1 MKNILQYFEETCKK
15 FPDNIAVADESSSV
29 TFDDLKIRSQQTGTM
44 IASGL
49 KKHSVPVAIYI
60 DKSPALVE
68 AMLSVLYSGNFYVVL
83 DTQMPLERVRR
94 IFETLQPAAILTDK
108 SYIDKVESISNF
120 KNSNDDNVE
129 HIGTNFV
136 DTKLAPVSDCQNTAN
151 KNKTDAAETSY
162 VKDSNNSNDEHTGT
176 NFTETNLT
184 QVSDCQNTTNKNK
197 TDATKTFYI
206 EDSISTEIDIKL
218 LGRLRSHMTERDP
231 AYILYTSGST
241 GQPKGTVI
249 SHRALIAYGDWFIRA
264 FDINDKT
271 IFGSQT
277 PLYFSMSVSDLYAAL
292 RTGATYQ
299 IIPKKYFSFPMQLIE
314 YLNTHKVN
322 TIYWVPSALNIVANW
337 DTFAY
342 IKPECLKKV
351 LFAGEVMPVKQL
363 NYWRNALPDVLYANL
378 FGPTETT
385 DICSYYVVNR
395 TFSDE
400 ETLPIG
406 VACDNCDLIIVDE
419 EGKEAE
425 SGELLA
431 RGPFLADGY
440 YRNPEKTAE
449 VFVQNPLNNAY
460 PEIVYRTGDLVYKG
474 EDGLLR
480 YQGRKDFQIKHMGY
494 RIEPG
499 EIEAAIGA
507 LPEIHACV
515 CIYLETTDQILLFYQ
530 GKIKQEALSTA
541 VSGKLPAYM
550 RPNKFIRI
558 RQMPYN
564 ANGKIDRKLLKKNYM
579 EEN

>member
-1 MKNILQYFEETCKK
+1 MKNILQYFEAACKK
-15 FPDNIAVADESSSV
+15 YPDNIAVADDSSSV
-29 TFDDLKIRSQQTGTM
+29 TFDELKRKSQQTGTL
-44 IASGL
+44 IANEL
-49 KKHSVPVAIYI
+49 KRTHVPVAIYI

-68 AMLSVLYSGNFYVVL
+68 AMLSILYSSNFYVVL

-108 SYIDKVESISNF
+108 VHFNQVESI
-120 KNSNDDNVE
+120 NDS
-129 HIGTNFV
+129 GSSP
-136 DTKLAPVSDCQNTAN
+136 LN
-151 KNKTDAAETSY
+151 KI
-162 VKDSNNSNDEHTGT
+162 
-176 NFTETNLT
+176 
-184 QVSDCQNTTNKNK
+184 
-197 TDATKTFYI
+197 KTFLI
-206 EDSISTEIDIKL
+206 EDSVSAEIDYKL
-218 LGRLRSHMTERDP
+218 LGRLRDQMTECDP

-249 SHRALIAYGDWFIRA
+249 SHRSLIAYGDWFISA
-264 FDINDKT
+264 FDIKEST

-277 PLYFSMSVSDLYAAL
+277 PLYFSMSVSDLYTAL

-314 YLNTHKVN
+314 YLNTYKVN

-337 DTFAY
+337 DTFSY
-342 IKPECLKKV
+342 IKPEYLKKV

-363 NYWRNALPDVLYANL
+363 NYWRQALPDVFYANL

-385 DICSYYVVNR
+385 DICSYYIVNS

-406 VACDNCDLIIVDE
+406 VACDNCELIIVDE
-419 EGKEAE
+419 NGKSAT
-425 SGELLA
+425 SGELLVK
-431 RGPFLADGY
+431 GPFLADGY
-440 YRNPEKTAE
+440 YHNPGKTAE
-449 VFVQNPLNNAY
+449 VFVQNPLNDAY

-474 EDGLLR
+474 TDGLLR

-507 LPEIHACV
+507 LPEIHTCV
-515 CIYLETTDQILLFYQ
+515 CIYLETTDEIILFYQ
-530 GKIKQEALSTA
+530 GKIKQEALTA
-541 VSGKLPAYM
+541 TVYDKLPAYM

-558 RQMPYN
+558 KQMPYN
-564 ANGKIDRKLLKKNYM
+564 ANGKIDRKLLEKNILS
-579 EEN
+579 ENI

>member
-1 MKNILQYFEETCKK
+1 MKNILQYFENACKN

-29 TFDDLKIRSQQTGTM
+29 TFKDLLMRSQQTGTM
-44 IASGL
+44 LSMNLEKYNA
-49 KKHSVPVAIYI
+49 PVAIYI
-60 DKSPALVE
+60 DKSPTLIE
-68 AMLSVLYSGNFYVVL
+68 AMLGVLYSGNFYVVL
-83 DTQMPLERVRR
+83 DTHMPVERVRR
-94 IFETLQPAAILTDK
+94 IFETLQPAAILTDR
-108 SYIDKVESISNF
+108 SHV
-120 KNSNDDNVE
+120 DNVDKFASFNTSV
-129 HIGTNFV
+129 G
-136 DTKLAPVSDCQNTAN
+136 DVSDSDLLNQC
-151 KNKTDAAETSY
+151 S
-162 VKDSNNSNDEHTGT
+162 
-176 NFTETNLT
+176 ETNRCNEAALR
-184 QVSDCQNTTNKNK
+184 KIK
-197 TDATKTFYI
+197 TLFI
-206 EDSISTEIDIKL
+206 EDCVSIEADRKL
-218 LGRLRSHMTERDP
+218 LERLRSQMTERDP

-249 SHRALIAYGDWFIRA
+249 SHRALISYGSWFIRA
-264 FDINDKT
+264 FDINEAT

-314 YLNTHKVN
+314 YLNTYKVN

-342 IKPECLKKV
+342 IKPEYLKKV

-363 NYWRNALPDVLYANL
+363 NYWRQALPDVLYANL

-385 DICSYYVVNR
+385 DICSYYVVNH

-406 VACDNCDLIIVDE
+406 VACDNCELLIVDE
-419 EGKEAE
+419 NGKEAAT
-425 SGELLA
+425 GELLA
-431 RGPFLADGY
+431 KGPFLADGY
-440 YRNPEKTAE
+440 YHNPEKTAE
-449 VFVQNPLNNAY
+449 VFIQNPLNDAY

-507 LPEIHACV
+507 LPKIHACV
-515 CIYLETTDQILLFYQ
+515 CIYLEATDQILLFYQ
-530 GKIKQEALSTA
+530 GKIKQEALSSA

-579 EEN
+579 EENSL

>member
-1 MKNILQYFEETCKK
+1 MKNILQYFEETCKR
-15 FPDNIAVADESSSV
+15 FPDNISVADESSSV
-29 TFDDLKIRSQQTGTM
+29 TFNDLKVRSQQTGTM
-44 IASGL
+44 IASEL
-49 KKHSVPVAIYI
+49 KKHCMPVAIYI

-68 AMLSVLYSGNFYVVL
+68 GMLSVLYSGNFYVVL

-108 SYIDKVESISNF
+108 SYIDKVESINNF
-120 KNSNDDNVE
+120 KDTNDATDD
-129 HIGTNFV
+129 HSIINF
-136 DTKLAPVSDCQNTAN
+136 D
-151 KNKTDAAETSY
+151 
-162 VKDSNNSNDEHTGT
+162 
-176 NFTETNLT
+176 ETNLT
-184 QVSDCQNTTNKNK
+184 QVSNCQSIESDETKTSYIEGTNLNNI
-197 TDATKTFYI
+197 KTFYI
-206 EDSISTEIDIKL
+206 EDSASTKIDIKL
-218 LGRLRSHMTERDP
+218 LSRLRSHMTERDP

-249 SHRALIAYGDWFIRA
+249 SHHALIAYGDWFIRA
-264 FDINDKT
+264 FDINENT

-314 YLNTHKVN
+314 YLNVHKVN

-342 IKPECLKKV
+342 IKPKYLKKV
-351 LFAGEVMPVKQL
+351 LFAGEVMPVKHL
-363 NYWRNALPDVLYANL
+363 NYWKAALPDVLYANL

-406 VACDNCDLIIVDE
+406 VACDNCDLIIVDNN
-419 EGKEAE
+419 GKEAA
-425 SGELLA
+425 SGELLV

-440 YRNPEKTAE
+440 YRNTEKTAE
-449 VFVQNPLNNAY
+449 VFVQNPLNDTY

-515 CIYLETTDQILLFYQ
+515 CIYLETTDQILLLYQ
-530 GKIKQEALSTA
+530 GKIKQEALSSA
-541 VSGKLPAYM
+541 VAGKLPAYM

>member
-1 MKNILQYFEETCKK
+1 MKNILQYFEETCKR
-15 FPDNIAVADESSSV
+15 FPNNIVVADESYSV
-29 TFDDLKIRSQQTGTM
+29 TFNDLKTRSQQTATM
-44 IASGL
+44 IASKL
-49 KKHSVPVAIYI
+49 KKCHVPVAIYI

-83 DTQMPLERVRR
+83 DTQMPVERVQR
-94 IFETLQPAAILTDK
+94 IFETLQPAALLTDR
-108 SYIDKVESISNF
+108 SSIDKDKNIEAISASI
-120 KNSNDDNVE
+120 
-129 HIGTNFV
+129 
-136 DTKLAPVSDCQNTAN
+136 
-151 KNKTDAAETSY
+151 
-162 VKDSNNSNDEHTGT
+162 
-176 NFTETNLT
+176 
-184 QVSDCQNTTNKNK
+184 
-197 TDATKTFYI
+197 KTFYI
-206 EDSISTEIDIKL
+206 EDSSSTDIDIKL
-218 LGRLRSHMTERDP
+218 LGRLRSQMTEADP

-249 SHRALIAYGDWFIRA
+249 SHRALIAYGDWFIHA
-264 FDINDKT
+264 FDINEQT

-314 YLNTHKVN
+314 YLNTYKIN

-342 IKPECLKKV
+342 IKPEYLRKV

-406 VACDNCDLIIVDE
+406 VACDNCDLIIIDDD
-419 EGKEAE
+419 GKEAMQ
-425 SGELLA
+425 GELLA

-440 YRNPEKTAE
+440 YHNPQKTSE
-449 VFVQNPLNNAY
+449 VFIQNPLNDAY
-460 PEIVYRTGDLVYKG
+460 SETVYRTGDLVYRG

-507 LPEIHACV
+507 LPEIQSCV
-515 CIYLETTDQILLFYQ
+515 CIYLEATDQIILFYQ
-530 GKIKQEALSTA
+530 GKLKQEVLSKTI
-541 VSGKLPAYM
+541 SDKLPAYM
-550 RPNKFIRI
+550 RPNKFIRVK
-558 RQMPYN
+558 QMPYN
-564 ANGKIDRKLLKKNYM
+564 ANGKIDRKLLKKNYI

>member
-1 MKNILQYFEETCKK
+1 MKNILQYFEETCKR

-29 TFDDLKIRSQQTGTM
+29 TFNELKTRSQQAGTM
-44 IASGL
+44 IASEL
-49 KKHSVPVAIYI
+49 KNHCVPIAIYI

-94 IFETLQPAAILTDK
+94 IFETLQPAAILTDRA
-108 SYIDKVESISNF
+108 YIDKVKF
-120 KNSNDDNVE
+120 
-129 HIGTNFV
+129 
-136 DTKLAPVSDCQNTAN
+136 
-151 KNKTDAAETSY
+151 
-162 VKDSNNSNDEHTGT
+162 DEI
-176 NFTETNLT
+176 
-184 QVSDCQNTTNKNK
+184 
-197 TDATKTFYI
+197 KTFYI
-206 EDSISTEIDIKL
+206 EDSTSTEIDIKL
-218 LGRLRSHMTERDP
+218 LSRLRSHMTERDP

-264 FDINDKT
+264 FDINENT

-337 DTFAY
+337 NTFAY
-342 IKPECLKKV
+342 IKPEYLKKV

-406 VACDNCDLIIVDE
+406 AGCDNCDLIIVDE

-425 SGELLA
+425 SGELLV

-440 YRNPEKTAE
+440 YHNSKKTAE
-449 VFVQNPLNNAY
+449 VFIQNPLNDAY

-515 CIYLETTDQILLFYQ
+515 CIYLETTDEILLFYQ

-541 VSGKLPAYM
+541 VSSKLPAYM
-550 RPNKFIRI
+550 RPNEFIRI

-564 ANGKIDRKLLKKNYM
+564 ANGKIDRKLLKKNYI

>member
-1 MKNILQYFEETCKK
+1 MKNILQYFEETCKH
-15 FPDNIAVADESSSV
+15 FPDNIAVADECSSV
-29 TFDDLKIRSQQTGTM
+29 TFDDLKTRSQQTGTM

-49 KKHSVPVAIYI
+49 KKHRVPVAIYI

-68 AMLSVLYSGNFYVVL
+68 SMLSVLYSGNFYVVL

-108 SYIDKVESISNF
+108 SYIDKVESIGNF
-120 KNSNDDNVE
+120 KNSNDDNAE
-129 HIGTNFV
+129 RAGTNFSE
-136 DTKLAPVSDCQNTAN
+136 TKSAQVPDCQSTVN
-151 KNKTDAAETSY
+151 KNEADETKTIYIKATNIE
-162 VKDSNNSNDEHTGT
+162 NNNI
-176 NFTETNLT
+176 
-184 QVSDCQNTTNKNK
+184 
-197 TDATKTFYI
+197 KTFYI
-206 EDSISTEIDIKL
+206 EDSASTEIDIKL
-218 LGRLRSHMTERDP
+218 LGRLRSHMTECDP

-342 IKPECLKKV
+342 IKPEYLKKV

-406 VACDNCDLIIVDE
+406 AACDNCDLIIVDE
-419 EGKEAE
+419 DGKEAE

-440 YRNPEKTAE
+440 YHNSKKTAE
-449 VFVQNPLNNAY
+449 VFIQNPLNDAY
-460 PEIVYRTGDLVYKG
+460 PEIVYRTGDLVYRG

-515 CIYLETTDQILLFYQ
+515 CIYLETTDDILLFYQ
-530 GKIKQEALSTA
+530 GKIKQEALSNA
-541 VSGKLPAYM
+541 VSSKLPAYM

>member
-1 MKNILQYFEETCKK
+1 MKNILQYFEETCKR

-29 TFDDLKIRSQQTGTM
+29 TFNELKTRSQQAGTM
-44 IASGL
+44 IASEL
-49 KKHSVPVAIYI
+49 KNHCVPIAIYI

-94 IFETLQPAAILTDK
+94 IFETLQPAAILTDRA
-108 SYIDKVESISNF
+108 YIDKVKF
-120 KNSNDDNVE
+120 
-129 HIGTNFV
+129 
-136 DTKLAPVSDCQNTAN
+136 
-151 KNKTDAAETSY
+151 
-162 VKDSNNSNDEHTGT
+162 DEI
-176 NFTETNLT
+176 
-184 QVSDCQNTTNKNK
+184 
-197 TDATKTFYI
+197 KTFYI
-206 EDSISTEIDIKL
+206 EDSTSTDIDIKL
-218 LGRLRSHMTERDP
+218 LSRLRSHMTERNP

-264 FDINDKT
+264 FDINENT

-342 IKPECLKKV
+342 IKPEYLKKV

-406 VACDNCDLIIVDE
+406 AGCDNCDLIIVDE

-425 SGELLA
+425 SGELLV

-440 YRNPEKTAE
+440 YHNSKKTAE
-449 VFVQNPLNNAY
+449 VFIQNPLNDAY

-515 CIYLETTDQILLFYQ
+515 CIYLETTDEILLFYQ

-541 VSGKLPAYM
+541 VSSKLPAYM

-564 ANGKIDRKLLKKNYM
+564 ANGKIDRKLLKKNYI

>member
-1 MKNILQYFEETCKK
+1 MKNILQYFEETCGK
-15 FPDNIAVADESSSV
+15 FSDHIAVADESSSV
-29 TFDDLKIRSQQTGTM
+29 TFNDLKTRSQQAGTM
-44 IASGL
+44 IASEL
-49 KKHSVPVAIYI
+49 KQHSVPVAIYI

-83 DTQMPLERVRR
+83 DTQMPVERVCR

-108 SYIDKVESISNF
+108 SYIDKVESINSF
-120 KNSNDDNVE
+120 KNDNVINSTSITE
-129 HIGTNFV
+129 QSCENSQL
-136 DTKLAPVSDCQNTAN
+136 KENQL
-151 KNKTDAAETSY
+151 KTFY
-162 VKDSNNSNDEHTGT
+162 
-176 NFTETNLT
+176 
-184 QVSDCQNTTNKNK
+184 
-197 TDATKTFYI
+197 KTFYI
-206 EDSISTEIDIKL
+206 EDSISTEIDTKL
-218 LGRLRSHMTERDP
+218 LGRLRSQMTERDP

-249 SHRALIAYGDWFIRA
+249 SHRALIAYGDWFIHA
-264 FDINDKT
+264 FDINERT
-271 IFGSQT
+271 VFGSQT

-314 YLNTHKVN
+314 YLNTYKIN

-342 IKPECLKKV
+342 IKPEYLKKV

-363 NYWRNALPDVLYANL
+363 NYWRKALPDVFYANL

-395 TFSDE
+395 TFSDD

-406 VACDNCDLIIVDE
+406 VACSNCDLIIADE
-419 EGKEAE
+419 NGKEAA
-425 SGELLA
+425 SGELLV

-440 YRNPEKTAE
+440 YHNPEKTAE
-449 VFVQNPLNNAY
+449 VFVQNPLNDAY
-460 PEIVYRTGDLVYKG
+460 PEIVYRTGDLVYRG

-515 CIYLETTDQILLFYQ
+515 CIYLETTDEILLFYQ
-530 GKIKQEALSTA
+530 GKIKQEALSAA

-564 ANGKIDRKLLKKNYM
+564 SNGKVDRKLLKKNYL
-579 EEN
+579 EENQL

>member
-15 FPDNIAVADESSSV
+15 FPDNIAVADECSSV
-29 TFDDLKIRSQQTGTM
+29 TFDDLKTRSQQTGTM

-49 KKHSVPVAIYI
+49 KKYSVPVAIYI

-108 SYIDKVESISNF
+108 SYINKVESINNL
-120 KNSNDDNVE
+120 KNNNV
-129 HIGTNFV
+129 
-136 DTKLAPVSDCQNTAN
+136 
-151 KNKTDAAETSY
+151 
-162 VKDSNNSNDEHTGT
+162 NNGEHTGT
-176 NFTETNLT
+176 NFTEINLT
-184 QVSDCQNTTNKNK
+184 QISDCQNTSNKNK
-197 TDATKTFYI
+197 TDETKTSYVKDSNDADNKLASINFTKTSTNNKNEANEINTFYI
-206 EDSISTEIDIKL
+206 EDSTSTEIDIKL
-218 LGRLRSHMTERDP
+218 LSRLRSHMTERDP

-249 SHRALIAYGDWFIRA
+249 SHHALIAYGDWFIRA
-264 FDINDKT
+264 FDINEKT

-342 IKPECLKKV
+342 IKPEYLKKV

-363 NYWRNALPDVLYANL
+363 NYWRTALPDVLYANL

-419 EGKEAE
+419 DGKEAE

-530 GKIKQEALSTA
+530 GKIKQEALSSA
-541 VSGKLPAYM
+541 VAGKLPAYM

>member
-1 MKNILQYFEETCKK
+1 MKNILQYFEETCKR

-29 TFDDLKIRSQQTGTM
+29 TFNDLKVRSQQTGTM
-44 IASGL
+44 IASEL
-49 KKHSVPVAIYI
+49 KKHCMPVAIYI

-68 AMLSVLYSGNFYVVL
+68 GMFSVLYSGNFYVVL

-108 SYIDKVESISNF
+108 SYIDKVESINNF
-120 KNSNDDNVE
+120 KDTNDATDD
-129 HIGTNFV
+129 HSIINF
-136 DTKLAPVSDCQNTAN
+136 D
-151 KNKTDAAETSY
+151 
-162 VKDSNNSNDEHTGT
+162 
-176 NFTETNLT
+176 ETNLT
-184 QVSDCQNTTNKNK
+184 QVSNCQSIESDETKTSYIEGTNLNNI
-197 TDATKTFYI
+197 KTFYI
-206 EDSISTEIDIKL
+206 EDSSSTKIDIKL
-218 LGRLRSHMTERDP
+218 LSRLRSHMTERDP

-249 SHRALIAYGDWFIRA
+249 SHHALIAYGDWFIRA
-264 FDINDKT
+264 FDINENT

-314 YLNTHKVN
+314 YLNVHKVN

-342 IKPECLKKV
+342 IKPKYLKKV

-363 NYWRNALPDVLYANL
+363 NYWKAALPDVLYANL

-406 VACDNCDLIIVDE
+406 VACDNCDLIIVDDN
-419 EGKEAE
+419 GKEAA
-425 SGELLA
+425 SGELLV

-440 YRNPEKTAE
+440 YRNTEKTAE
-449 VFVQNPLNNAY
+449 VFVQNPLNDTY

-507 LPEIHACV
+507 LPEIHSCV
-515 CIYLETTDQILLFYQ
+515 CIYLETTDQILLLYQ
-530 GKIKQEALSTA
+530 GKIKQEALSSA
-541 VSGKLPAYM
+541 VAGKLPAYM

>member
-1 MKNILQYFEETCKK
+1 MKNILQYFEETCKR
-15 FPDNIAVADESSSV
+15 FPNNIAVADESYSV
-29 TFDDLKIRSQQTGTM
+29 TFNDLKTRSQQTATM
-44 IASGL
+44 IASKL
-49 KKHSVPVAIYI
+49 KKCHVPVAIYI

-83 DTQMPLERVRR
+83 DTQMPLERVCR
-94 IFETLQPAAILTDK
+94 IFETLQPAALLTDR
-108 SYIDKVESISNF
+108 SSIDKDKNIEAISASI
-120 KNSNDDNVE
+120 
-129 HIGTNFV
+129 
-136 DTKLAPVSDCQNTAN
+136 
-151 KNKTDAAETSY
+151 
-162 VKDSNNSNDEHTGT
+162 
-176 NFTETNLT
+176 
-184 QVSDCQNTTNKNK
+184 
-197 TDATKTFYI
+197 KTFYI
-206 EDSISTEIDIKL
+206 EDSSSTDIDIKL
-218 LGRLRSHMTERDP
+218 LGRLRSQMTEADP

-249 SHRALIAYGDWFIRA
+249 SHRALISYSNWFIHA
-264 FDINDKT
+264 FDIKETT

-314 YLNTHKVN
+314 YLNTYKIN

-342 IKPECLKKV
+342 IKPEYLRKV

-406 VACDNCDLIIVDE
+406 VACDNCDLIIIDDD
-419 EGKEAE
+419 GKEAMQ
-425 SGELLA
+425 GELLA

-440 YRNPEKTAE
+440 YHNPQKTSE
-449 VFVQNPLNNAY
+449 VFIQNPLNDAY
-460 PEIVYRTGDLVYKG
+460 PETVYRTGDLVYRG

-507 LPEIHACV
+507 LPEIQSCV
-515 CIYLETTDQILLFYQ
+515 CIYLEATDQIILFYQ
-530 GKIKQEALSTA
+530 GKLKQEVLSKTI
-541 VSGKLPAYM
+541 SDKLPAYM
-550 RPNKFIRI
+550 RPNKFIRVK
-558 RQMPYN
+558 QMPYN
-564 ANGKIDRKLLKKNYM
+564 ANGKIDRKLLKQKLLS
-579 EEN
+579 ES

>member
-1 MKNILQYFEETCKK
+1 MKNILQYFEMTCKR
-15 FPDNIAVADESSSV
+15 FPDNIAVADEASSV
-29 TFDDLKIRSQQTGTM
+29 TFNDLKRKSQQTGTM
-44 IASGL
+44 IATNL
-49 KKHSVPVAIYI
+49 QRHRVPVAIYI
-60 DKSPALVE
+60 DKSPALVQ

-83 DTQMPLERVRR
+83 DTQMPIERVRR
-94 IFETLQPAAILTDK
+94 IFETLQPAAILTGK
-108 SYIDKVESISNF
+108 SYIDKVESISNLKDYNKDCN
-120 KNSNDDNVE
+120 KNSNEN
-129 HIGTNFV
+129 I
-136 DTKLAPVSDCQNTAN
+136 
-151 KNKTDAAETSY
+151 
-162 VKDSNNSNDEHTGT
+162 TGQGIDIT
-176 NFTETNLT
+176 TENHSCNLT
-184 QVSDCQNTTNKNK
+184 TSIGDIL
-197 TDATKTFYI
+197 YI
-206 EDSISTEIDIKL
+206 EDSISTEIDLKL
-218 LGRLRSHMTERDP
+218 LSRLRSQMTERDP

-249 SHRALIAYGDWFIRA
+249 SHRALISYGDWFIHA
-264 FDINDKT
+264 FDIDEHT

-299 IIPKKYFSFPMQLIE
+299 IIPKKYFSFPMQLME
-314 YLNTHKVN
+314 YLNTYKIN
-322 TIYWVPSALNIVANW
+322 TIYWVPSALNIVSNW

-342 IKPECLKKV
+342 IKPEYLKKV

-363 NYWRNALPDVLYANL
+363 NYWRKALPDVLYANL

-406 VACDNCDLIIVDE
+406 VACNNCDLIIVDE
-419 EGKEAE
+419 NGKEAT

-440 YRNPEKTAE
+440 YHNPKKTAK
-449 VFVQNPLNNAY
+449 VFIQNPLNDAY
-460 PEIVYRTGDLVYKG
+460 PEIVYRTGDLVYRG

-515 CIYLETTDQILLFYQ
+515 CIYLETTDKILLFYQ
-530 GKIKQEALSTA
+530 GKIKQEILSSA
-541 VSGKLPAYM
+541 ISSKLPAYM
-550 RPNKFIRI
+550 RPNEFIRI

-564 ANGKIDRKLLKKNYM
+564 ANGKVDRKLLKKNYL
-579 EEN
+579 ESI

>member
-1 MKNILQYFEETCKK
+1 MKNILQYFEETCKR

-29 TFDDLKIRSQQTGTM
+29 TFNDLKARSQQTGTM
-44 IASGL
+44 IASEL
-49 KKHSVPVAIYI
+49 KKHGVPVAIYI

-68 AMLSVLYSGNFYVVL
+68 GMLSVLYSGNFYVVL

-108 SYIDKVESISNF
+108 SYIDKVESINNF
-120 KNSNDDNVE
+120 KD
-129 HIGTNFV
+129 TN
-136 DTKLAPVSDCQNTAN
+136 
-151 KNKTDAAETSY
+151 DAA
-162 VKDSNNSNDEHTGT
+162 DEHAII
-176 NFTETNLT
+176 NFAETNLT
-184 QVSDCQNTTNKNK
+184 QVSNCQSTEADETKTSYIEDIDLKNNNI
-197 TDATKTFYI
+197 KTFYI
-206 EDSISTEIDIKL
+206 EDSASTEIDIKL
-218 LGRLRSHMTERDP
+218 LSRLRSHMTERDP

-249 SHRALIAYGDWFIRA
+249 SHRALISYGNWFIRA
-264 FDINDKT
+264 FDINENT

-314 YLNTHKVN
+314 YLNVHKVN

-342 IKPECLKKV
+342 IKPEYLKKV

-363 NYWRNALPDVLYANL
+363 NYWRTALPDVLYANL

-419 EGKEAE
+419 NGKKAA

-449 VFVQNPLNNAY
+449 VFVQNPLNDAY

-530 GKIKQEALSTA
+530 GKIKQETLSSA
-541 VSGKLPAYM
+541 VAGKLPAYM

-564 ANGKIDRKLLKKNYM
+564 ANGKIDRKLLKKNYI

>member
-1 MKNILQYFEETCKK
+1 MKNILQYFEETCKN
-15 FPDNIAVADESSSV
+15 FPDNTAVADESSSV
-29 TFDDLKIRSQQTGTM
+29 TFKDLQTRSQQTGSM
-44 IASGL
+44 LAANLG
-49 KKHSVPVAIYI
+49 KHNVPVAIYI

-68 AMLSVLYSGNFYVVL
+68 AMLGILYSGNFYVVL
-83 DTQMPLERVRR
+83 DTQMPAERVCR

-108 SYIDKVESISNF
+108 SHIDKVESF
-120 KNSNDDNVE
+120 KMSDD
-129 HIGTNFV
+129 G
-136 DTKLAPVSDCQNTAN
+136 
-151 KNKTDAAETSY
+151 
-162 VKDSNNSNDEHTGT
+162 
-176 NFTETNLT
+176 LT
-184 QVSDCQNTTNKNK
+184 
-197 TDATKTFYI
+197 TKTNTKIKTFFI
-206 EDSISTEIDIKL
+206 EESDSIEIDNKL
-218 LGRLRSHMTERDP
+218 LGRLRSQVTERDP

-249 SHRALIAYGDWFIRA
+249 SHRALISYGSWFIHA
-264 FDINDKT
+264 FDINERT

-314 YLNTHKVN
+314 YLNTYKVN

-342 IKPECLKKV
+342 IKPEYLKKV

-363 NYWRNALPDVLYANL
+363 NYWRQALPDVLYANL

-395 TFSDE
+395 TFSDD

-419 EGKEAE
+419 NGQEAS

-440 YRNPEKTAE
+440 YHNPEKTAE
-449 VFVQNPLNNAY
+449 MFVQNPLNDAY
-460 PEIVYRTGDLVYKG
+460 PEIVYRTGDLVYRG

-515 CIYLETTDQILLFYQ
+515 CIYLETTDQILIFYQ
-530 GKIKQEALSTA
+530 GKIKQEALSAA
-541 VSGKLPAYM
+541 VSGNLPAYM

-564 ANGKIDRKLLKKNYM
+564 ANGKIDRKLLKRNYL
-579 EEN
+579 EENQL

>member
-1 MKNILQYFEETCKK
+1 MKNILQCFEETCKK

-29 TFDDLKIRSQQTGTM
+29 TFNDLKIRSQQTGTM
-44 IASGL
+44 IASEL
-49 KKHSVPVAIYI
+49 KKHCAPIAIYI

-94 IFETLQPAAILTDK
+94 IFETLRPVAILTDK
-108 SYIDKVESISNF
+108 SYIDKIESINHFKDSN
-120 KNSNDDNVE
+120 NGNDE
-129 HIGTNFV
+129 HIGTNF
-136 DTKLAPVSDCQNTAN
+136 
-151 KNKTDAAETSY
+151 
-162 VKDSNNSNDEHTGT
+162 
-176 NFTETNLT
+176 TE
-184 QVSDCQNTTNKNK
+184 
-197 TDATKTFYI
+197 TKTFYI
-206 EDSISTEIDIKL
+206 EDSASTKIDIKL
-218 LGRLRSHMTERDP
+218 LSRLRSRMTERDP

-249 SHRALIAYGDWFIRA
+249 SHRALIAYGDWFIHA
-264 FDINDKT
+264 FAINDKT

-314 YLNTHKVN
+314 YMNTHNVN

-337 DTFAY
+337 DTFSY
-342 IKPECLKKV
+342 IKPEYLKKV

-363 NYWRNALPDVLYANL
+363 NYWRTALPDVLYANL

-419 EGKEAE
+419 NGNESD

-440 YRNPEKTAE
+440 YHNPKKTAE
-449 VFVQNPLNNAY
+449 VFVQNPLNDAY

-564 ANGKIDRKLLKKNYM
+564 ANGKIDRKLLKKNYI

>member
-108 SYIDKVESISNF
+108 SYIDKVESINNF
-120 KNSNDDNVE
+120 KN
-129 HIGTNFV
+129 
-136 DTKLAPVSDCQNTAN
+136 
-151 KNKTDAAETSY
+151 
-162 VKDSNNSNDEHTGT
+162 NNI
-176 NFTETNLT
+176 
-184 QVSDCQNTTNKNK
+184 
-197 TDATKTFYI
+197 KTFYI
-206 EDSISTEIDIKL
+206 EDSASTEIDIKL
-218 LGRLRSHMTERDP
+218 LSRLRSHMTECDP

-264 FDINDKT
+264 FDINEKT

-314 YLNTHKVN
+314 YLNTYKVN

-342 IKPECLKKV
+342 IKPEYLKKV

-419 EGKEAE
+419 DGKEAE

-460 PEIVYRTGDLVYKG
+460 PEIVYRTGDLVYRG

>member
-1 MKNILQYFEETCKK
+1 MKNILQYFEKTCLHY
-15 FPDNIAVADESSSV
+15 PDNTAVADDSISITFQTLKEKSSQ
-29 TFDDLKIRSQQTGTM
+29 IGTM
-44 IASGL
+44 LASNING
-49 KKHSVPVAIYI
+49 HSVPVAIYI
-60 DKSPALVE
+60 DKSPGLVE

-83 DTQMPLERVRR
+83 DTQMPVERVRR
-94 IFETLQPAAILTDK
+94 IFETLKPAAILTDK
-108 SYIDKVESISNF
+108 FHIDKVESFNKITAISS
-120 KNSNDDNVE
+120 KNEPSE
-129 HIGTNFV
+129 I
-136 DTKLAPVSDCQNTAN
+136 
-151 KNKTDAAETSY
+151 KT
-162 VKDSNNSNDEHTGT
+162 
-176 NFTETNLT
+176 LL
-184 QVSDCQNTTNKNK
+184 
-197 TDATKTFYI
+197 I
-206 EDSISTEIDIKL
+206 EDGVSTKADLKL
-218 LGRLRSHMTERDP
+218 LHRLRSQMTERDP

-249 SHRALIAYGDWFIRA
+249 SHHALITYSNWFIHA
-264 FDINDKT
+264 FDINDTT

-314 YLNTHKVN
+314 YLNTYKVN

-337 DTFAY
+337 DTFSY
-342 IKPECLKKV
+342 IKPEYLKKV

-363 NYWRNALPDVLYANL
+363 NYWRQSLPDVLYANL

-395 TFSDE
+395 AFSNE

-406 VACDNCDLIIVDE
+406 AACDNCDLIIIDE
-419 EGKEAE
+419 NGKEA
-425 SGELLA
+425 SHGELLV

-440 YRNPEKTAE
+440 YHNPEKTAE
-449 VFVQNPLNNAY
+449 VFIQNPLNDAY

-530 GKIKQEALSTA
+530 GKIKQEALSA
-541 VSGKLPAYM
+541 AISGNLPAYM

>member
-1 MKNILQYFEETCKK
+1 MKNILQYFEKTCKK
-15 FPDNIAVADESSSV
+15 FPDNIAVADESSAVS
-29 TFDDLKIRSQQTGTM
+29 FHDLKRKSQQTGTM
-44 IASGL
+44 IATNL
-49 KKHSVPVAIYI
+49 QQHRVPVAIYI
-60 DKSPALVE
+60 DKSPALVQ
-68 AMLSVLYSGNFYVVL
+68 AMLSILYSGNFYVVL
-83 DTQMPLERVRR
+83 DTQMPAKRVQR
-94 IFETLQPAAILTDK
+94 IFETLQPSAILTDK
-108 SYIDKVESISNF
+108 SHIEKVEFINNWNDFEYSDESNT
-120 KNSNDDNVE
+120 D
-129 HIGTNFV
+129 
-136 DTKLAPVSDCQNTAN
+136 QNTG
-151 KNKTDAAETSY
+151 TIAEDHLLQPAGHQCGNRKVTY
-162 VKDSNNSNDEHTGT
+162 KKA
-176 NFTETNLT
+176 
-184 QVSDCQNTTNKNK
+184 QI
-197 TDATKTFYI
+197 FYI
-206 EDSISTEIDIKL
+206 EDSSSTEVDQKL
-218 LGRLRSHMTERDP
+218 LKRLRNEVTERDP

-249 SHRALIAYGDWFIRA
+249 SHRALISYGDWFIHA
-264 FDINDKT
+264 FDINEQT

-314 YLNTHKVN
+314 YLNTYKIN

-342 IKPECLKKV
+342 IKPEYLKKV
-351 LFAGEVMPVKQL
+351 LFAGEVMPIKQL
-363 NYWRNALPDVLYANL
+363 NYWRQALPDVFYANL

-406 VACDNCDLIIVDE
+406 VACNNCDLIIIDE
-419 EGKEAE
+419 NGKEA
-425 SGELLA
+425 SKGELLA

-440 YRNPEKTAE
+440 YHNPEKTAE
-449 VFVQNPLNNAY
+449 VFIQNPLNNAY
-460 PEIVYRTGDLVYKG
+460 PEIVYRTGDLVYRGK
-474 EDGLLR
+474 DGLLR

-515 CIYLETTDQILLFYQ
+515 CIYIDTTDEILLFYQ
-530 GKIKQEALSTA
+530 GKIKQDALSEA
-541 VSGKLPAYM
+541 VYSKLPAYM

-564 ANGKIDRKLLKKNYM
+564 ANGKIDRKLLKNNYTKN
-579 EEN
+579 